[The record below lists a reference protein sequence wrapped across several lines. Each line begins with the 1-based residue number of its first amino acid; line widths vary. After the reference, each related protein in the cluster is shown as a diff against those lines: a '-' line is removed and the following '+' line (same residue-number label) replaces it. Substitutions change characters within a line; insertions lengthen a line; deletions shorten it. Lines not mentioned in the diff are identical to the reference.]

1 MKNKG
6 FTLAELLGVITI
18 LAIIALITTVTITNS
33 MKNSKE
39 KLYDIQID
47 NIIVGAKTWASSNV
61 FSLPE
66 NEGEHITIT
75 LGQLKES
82 GFVENDI
89 TDPISNRPFDNSMQI
104 MITKVGNTYK
114 YEIVE

>member
-6 FTLAELLGVITI
+6 FTLAELLGVIII
-18 LAIIALITTVTITNS
+18 LAVIGLITTITITNS

-39 KLYDIQID
+39 KLYNIQID

-61 FSLPE
+61 FRLPE
-66 NEGEHITIT
+66 NDGEYITIT
-75 LGQLKES
+75 LGELKQS
-82 GFVENDI
+82 GFVEDDI
-89 TDPISNRPFDNSMQI
+89 TNPISNEPFDNSMQI
-104 MITKVGNTYK
+104 KITKIGNNYK

>member
-47 NIIVGAKTWASSNV
+47 NIIMGAKTWASSNV

-66 NEGEHITIT
+66 NEGEYITIT
-75 LGQLKES
+75 LSQLKQS
-82 GFVENDI
+82 GFVEDNI
-89 TDPISNRPFDNSMQI
+89 TNPLNNESFDDSMQI
-104 MITKVGNTYK
+104 MITKIGNTYK

>member
-18 LAIIALITTVTITNS
+18 LAIIALITTVTITNV
-33 MKNSKE
+33 MKSSKE
-39 KLYDIQID
+39 ELYDVQIN

-61 FSLPE
+61 YSLPE
-66 NEGEHITIT
+66 NEGEYIMIT
-75 LGQLKES
+75 LGQLKQS

-89 TDPISNRPFDNSMQI
+89 TDPISNEPFDDSMQV
-104 MITKVGNTYK
+104 MITKTGNTYK